1 MFKGYLKTAAIALM
15 AFLAVGCVY
24 DFMPEGEDIQGLD
37 EPLVVI
43 EGDIIVGG
51 TTSVQLKTTRPLD
64 SGAAE
69 LEELY
74 PGASVWVEGADGQ
87 VWNGEPAQ
95 DTFDKFLVD
104 TRELETSGE
113 YRLCVSIPGKGEYHS
128 SFKGVSISPEIDSVS
143 YVLNDAKD
151 VLQVQV
157 STHNNSSE
165 PLYCKWSFTEDW
177 ESNAEFMPYLGL
189 IKHPDYIEL
198 YELTEEDQLIMTKC
212 FSKGESKDIYI
223 GDTEKLSQNVI
234 NNARLNTISKPSSKL
249 SSLYAVTVQQTAL
262 DKEAYQYWT
271 SLKASINGTGGLFAP
286 MPNEVRGNIV
296 STTRPDE
303 FVLGYINVST
313 ATEAR
318 KFIYAWQVSFFSITC
333 QEAEYPKEQWKD
345 VASALLWP
353 VRYKETPEGDLNTN
367 IAFWTSRKCVDC
379 RVYSNST
386 RPDFWPNK

>member
-1 MFKGYLKTAAIALM
+1 MYKGYLKTAAIALM

-37 EPLVVI
+37 ESLLVI

-69 LEELY
+69 EGELY

-87 VWNGEPAQ
+87 VWNGEPVQ
-95 DTFDKFLVD
+95 DAFDRFLVD
-104 TRELETSGE
+104 TRDLETSGQ
-113 YRLCVSIPGKGEYHS
+113 YRLCVSIPGRGEYHS
-128 SFKGVSISPEIDSVS
+128 SFKGVSISPQIDSVS
-143 YVLNDAKD
+143 YVLNDTKD

-157 STHNNSSE
+157 STHNSSSE

-189 IKHPDYIEL
+189 IRHSDRVEL
-198 YELTEEDQLIMTKC
+198 YDLTEEDQLVMTKC

-223 GDTEKLSQNVI
+223 ADTEKLSQNVI
-234 NNARLNTISKPSSKL
+234 NNARLNAISKPSSKL
-249 SSLYAVTVQQTAL
+249 ASLYAITVQQTAL

-296 STTRPDE
+296 SVTRPDE
-303 FVLGYINVST
+303 VVLGYINAST
-313 ATEAR
+313 ATTAT
-318 KFIYAWQVSFFSITC
+318 KFIYGWQVSFFSITC
-333 QEAEYPKEQWKD
+333 QETEYPKEQWKD
-345 VASALLWP
+345 VASALLRP
-353 VRYKETPEGDLNTN
+353 VRYKETAEGDLNTN
-367 IAFWTSRKCVDC
+367 IAFWTSARCVDC

-386 RPDFWPNK
+386 RPDFWPN